1 MILFFNVKKVLK
13 IIVLSLSLS
22 FPLASISQAADPHIG
37 TGDLKLT
44 SETVGYFKE
53 YIRASNK
60 KPTSFLVSTDG
71 KGSYWSYCPYG
82 QCQGIKKKYYRDECE
97 RHYNK
102 ECFIFALRRTVKW
115 KNGINTGKAKQAKF
129 KYNLSDA
136 EFDAKLEELGFTGNY
151 TKPKITKKKEAKS
164 SDIATELSSL
174 KKLLDDGIL
183 TQDEFDKAKKKILN

>member
-1 MILFFNVKKVLK
+1 MKKLLK
-13 IIVLSLSLS
+13 IIVLSLLLS

-37 TGDLKLT
+37 TGEVKL
-44 SETVGYFKE
+44 SSYVIREFKQ
-53 YIRASNK
+53 YVRNNNK
-60 KPTSFLVSTDG
+60 KPMIFIITTDG
-71 KGSYWSYCPYG
+71 TGSFFLHCPHG
-82 QCQGIKKKYYRDECE
+82 QCQPPRKQYRRDQCE

-102 ECFIFALRRTVKW
+102 ECKIFAMRRTVKW

-136 EFDAKLEELGFTGNY
+136 EFDAKLEELGFTGNSA
-151 TKPKITKKKEAKS
+151 KPKITKKKEAKS

-183 TQDEFDKAKKKILN
+183 TQDEFDKAKKKLLN